1 MQARTWRSTLGAFA
15 MLGAISCG
23 DAGDGSTAA
32 TTTAA
37 TTTSAPATTTVPTT
51 TVSPTTTTAPCSAT
65 GLSPIVDAQS
75 GLPVV
80 VATMRADLARAAAT
94 CDWTALAA
102 LADRN
107 GAGVRF
113 SFGGPGDPIAYW
125 RRIEMSGERPAPMRA
140 LRALL
145 GLPFATQDLSPTSVQ
160 YLWPAAHVANPPSAA
175 QLQGIA
181 DTGLYPLAT
190 LQEWV
195 RTGNNYLGYR
205 LAVTASGDWTFFLA
219 GD

>member
-1 MQARTWRSTLGAFA
+1 MRVRNWRATLCALV
-15 MLGAISCG
+15 MLGAVACG
-23 DAGDGSTAA
+23 DSSDES
-32 TTTAA
+32 
-37 TTTSAPATTTVPTT
+37 TVPTT
-51 TVSPTTTTAPCSAT
+51 TASTTTIAPTTTVAATTAPTTTASPCSAT
-65 GLSPIVDAQS
+65 GLSPTVDAQA
-75 GLPVV
+75 GLPVA

-113 SFGGPGDPIAYW
+113 SFGEPGDPIAYW
-125 RRIEMSGERPAPMRA
+125 RRIDTTGERPAPMRA
-140 LRALL
+140 LRTLL
-145 GLPFATQDLSPTSVQ
+145 GLPFATQDLSPNSAQ
-160 YLWPAAHVANPPSAA
+160 YVWPAAHVATPPSAA
-175 QLQGIA
+175 QLQAIA

-190 LQEWV
+190 LQDWV

-205 LAVTASGDWTFFLA
+205 LAITATGDWTFFLA